1 MVYDATADLIGAQN
15 ASQIDR
21 VVVTAEHGGWA
32 MSHHKASGEFAE
44 QYNIWRCGDGVWQ
57 WVNETQ
63 QLDCSIP
70 VPPGVYT
77 ALGITCPAK
86 KMTAP
91 AAHVP
96 YNMPTTTTTPPLPVM
111 GGLPFDPTQ
120 YHP

>member
-1 MVYDATADLIGAQN
+1 MVHDATADHLISAQN

-21 VVVTAEHGGWA
+21 VVVTAQLGGWA
-32 MSHHKASGEFAE
+32 MSHYKAFGEFAE

-63 QLDCSIP
+63 QLDYSIP

-77 ALGITCPAK
+77 ALGITCPQK

-96 YNMPTTTTTPPLPVM
+96 YNMPTTTTTPLADGA
-111 GGLPFDPTQ
+111 GGV
-120 YHP
+120 